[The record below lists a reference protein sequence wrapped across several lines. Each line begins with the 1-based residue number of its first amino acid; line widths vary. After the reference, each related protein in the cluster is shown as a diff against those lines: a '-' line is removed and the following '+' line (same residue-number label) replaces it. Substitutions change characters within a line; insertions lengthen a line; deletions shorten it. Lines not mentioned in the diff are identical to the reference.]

1 MRPTSTP
8 APLTEEDSVLLWTAP
23 ADDPPPPLPGLRL
36 ALLIVAAAVTLLA
49 SALVA
54 GVLALL
60 RHYAVF
66 AAALVLTV
74 APIASAG

>member
-1 MRPTSTP
+1 MRATSDP
-8 APLTEEDSVLLWTAP
+8 APLTEEDS

-36 ALLIVAAAVTLLA
+36 ALVIVAAAVTLLA

-66 AAALVLTV
+66 AAALVLAV